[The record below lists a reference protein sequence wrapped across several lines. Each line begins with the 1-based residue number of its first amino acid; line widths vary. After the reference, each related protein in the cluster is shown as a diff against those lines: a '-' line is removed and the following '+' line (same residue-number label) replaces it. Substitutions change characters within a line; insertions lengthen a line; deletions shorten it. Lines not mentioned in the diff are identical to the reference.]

1 MCPGSGFE
9 QASRPSPD
17 CTRAWPGTLH
27 PDKLRSICVIKQD
40 EYLVS
45 MNNRRLW
52 VLKEARER
60 GLLKDNLVEVRMQVR
75 CPPHLLAVRAV
86 PACFII

>member
-1 MCPGSGFE
+1 
-9 QASRPSPD
+9 
-17 CTRAWPGTLH
+17 
-27 PDKLRSICVIKQD
+27 VIKQD

-75 CPPHLLAVRAV
+75 CPPHLFAVRAV